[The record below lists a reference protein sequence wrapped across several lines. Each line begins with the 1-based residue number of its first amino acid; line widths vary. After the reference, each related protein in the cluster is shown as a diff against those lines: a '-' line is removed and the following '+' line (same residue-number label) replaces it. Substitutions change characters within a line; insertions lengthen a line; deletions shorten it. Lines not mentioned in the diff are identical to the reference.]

1 MRAWEKNFRQVKPYT
16 PGEQPKSTRVIKLN
30 TNENPYPPSPAAAE
44 VLRSMDPAL
53 FRKYP
58 DPDAVLLRDAIA
70 EYYGISRDRVFAGVG
85 SDDVLGMAFL
95 TFFNGSLPVLFPNIT
110 YSFYDVWAELFQ
122 IPYET
127 QPLDDAFRIVPGD
140 YKKPNGGIVIAN
152 PNAPTGIQLPMDAL
166 EEIVKA
172 NQESVVI
179 VDEAYV
185 DFGAESALPLTE
197 KYENLLVVQTFSKS
211 RAFAGVRIGFAMGH
225 PSLIA
230 ALNCVKNSYNSY
242 TLSTPTIL
250 LGAAVIRDRAYF
262 EETRAKVI
270 ATRERVKSV
279 LSELGFT
286 FGDSKTNF
294 IFAKHPNLD
303 AAEVFQELREEGIFV
318 RYFPKERIKDY
329 LRITIGRREEMET
342 LIASL
347 EKKVQAKSC

>member
-95 TFFNGSLPVLFPNIT
+95 TFFNGPLPVLFPNIT

-270 ATRERVKSV
+270 ATRERVKAA

-294 IFAKHPNLD
+294 IFAKREGTD
-303 AAEVFQELREEGIFV
+303 AKALFEAMRSEGIFV
-318 RYFPKERIKDY
+318 RYFDRPLIRDY
-329 LRITIGRREEMET
+329 LRISIGTDEEMDAFLGFVKQYLAEH
-342 LIASL
+342 
-347 EKKVQAKSC
+347 EN